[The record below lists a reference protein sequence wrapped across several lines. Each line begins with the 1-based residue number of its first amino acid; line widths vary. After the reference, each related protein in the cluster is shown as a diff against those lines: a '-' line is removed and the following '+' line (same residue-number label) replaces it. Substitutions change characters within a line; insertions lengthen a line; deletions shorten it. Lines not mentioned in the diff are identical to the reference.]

1 MESLRVA
8 DRYRSRPDAWDELPD
23 ADFRV
28 SCSKADGW
36 RVEILTPRARRWA
49 RTNLSCDQYD
59 TTDPVFSTDLAG
71 ANSLIHRAR
80 LSGLVSE
87 YSGPLAPVRI

>member
-1 MESLRVA
+1 MDSLRVA
-8 DRYRSRPDAWDELPD
+8 DRHRSRPNAWDDLPD

-28 SCSKADGW
+28 SGSKTNGY

-49 RTNLSCDQYD
+49 RTNLGCDQHN
-59 TTDPVFSTDLAG
+59 TTEFSTDLAG

-80 LSGLVSE
+80 EAGYVSE
-87 YSGPLAPVRI
+87 YAGPVTSVRI

>member
-1 MESLRVA
+1 MPTSASPVRK
-8 DRYRSRPDAWDELPD
+8 S
-23 ADFRV
+23 
-28 SCSKADGW
+28 DGW

-59 TTDPVFSTDLAG
+59 TTDRSFSTDLAG

-87 YSGPLAPVRI
+87 YAGPLAPVRI